1 MKKTILLLLLVLCTF
16 GASNASVITLKN
28 GKVVQGE
35 VLVNNDEVVIVRD
48 NSGARFQ
55 YPASEVV
62 SIVEQTPTTSEKK
75 TENKSTNRLQGKKTM
90 ILVDLGV
97 GGAIVPQDKGG
108 AYLGGELMLGS
119 RYIGKKHIFVGGGLS
134 VHAMMTPQQNYTFLP
149 LQIAVKVPFLE
160 GKHSPF
166 VGAAFGY
173 GFALSS
179 KYQHGLYTYAQ
190 IGYRYRLQNNA
201 VLMVGV
207 KAQFQQTA
215 GTATETIENANYPAA
230 SFIIKDSGLSLVTV
244 GMNIGFA
251 F

>member
-1 MKKTILLLLLVLCTF
+1 MCAF
-16 GASNASVITLKN
+16 GALDASVVTLRS
-28 GKVVQGE
+28 GKVIRGE
-35 VLVNNDEVVIVRD
+35 VLVNNEEVVIVRD
-48 NSGARFQ
+48 ESGARFQ

-62 SIVEQTPTTSEKK
+62 SITEQTPTQTVK
-75 TENKSTNRLQGKKTM
+75 TETRKTERPQGKRTM
-90 ILVDLGV
+90 ILVDAGI
-97 GGAIVPQDKGG
+97 GGTIVPQDKGG
-108 AYLGGELMLGS
+108 AYVGGELMLGS
-119 RYIGKKHIFVGGGLS
+119 RYIGQKHIFVGGGLS
-134 VHAMMTPQQNYTFLP
+134 VHGMLTPEQNFTFLP
-149 LQIAVKVPFLE
+149 LQVAVKVPFLE

-179 KYQHGLYTYAQ
+179 KYKHGLYTYAQ
-190 IGYRYRLQNNA
+190 IGYRYRLKNNA

-215 GTATETIENANYPAA
+215 CTVTETIEATGNPAA
-230 SFIIKDSGLSLVTV
+230 SYLMTDSGRSLVTV